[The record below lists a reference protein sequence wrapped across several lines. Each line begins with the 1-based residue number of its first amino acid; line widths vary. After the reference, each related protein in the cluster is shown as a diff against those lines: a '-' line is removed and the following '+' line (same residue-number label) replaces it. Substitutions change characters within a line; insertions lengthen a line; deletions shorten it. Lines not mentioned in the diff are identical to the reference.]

1 MIKNPKSLKTRFLQ
15 VVISISIVAIILSVA
30 FIYYTLSN
38 KVNELSKKFAV
49 QYALKEKSRITS
61 PIKKEIALVQ
71 NLADSPILRKW
82 AQNENNEDLKA
93 KALAELESYRKN
105 FQDSSYFFIIDE
117 SKNYYFNNSK
127 NEYLNNQYQYTLD
140 EENEDD
146 KWYFATMEQVD
157 DYYINMNYDR
167 ALKTTKL
174 WIDAI
179 IYNTED
185 KKIGMLGT
193 GFSLDRFI
201 QDFLKSDSKF
211 VTPLL
216 FDSKGYIRAYQDTNL
231 IELCTI
237 NKEVSKTDEK
247 TVFKLLQ
254 GKDADKLQSMM
265 NDLSNNSNKVSTVKF
280 EMQNDNR
287 IAAVTYIQS
296 MNWFIMT
303 LLDNSKILNMWDFL
317 PTIAVLIVSLFVIAG
332 AIIFFINRFILKPI
346 SHLTEFTKVIA
357 DGNYDKKI
365 SMDFDNEF
373 GTLADSFN
381 KMANT
386 INKHINHLEE
396 LVEQRTEELEERNKE
411 LDRLASLDGLTRLC
425 NRRVF
430 NEILNKEW
438 ERLKREKRPLSL
450 LFLDIDFFKQYN
462 DFYGHQQGDECLK
475 KIASILDKEA
485 RRPAD
490 LAARYGGE
498 EFVILLP
505 NTPESGAW
513 QKAKAVQKS
522 ISTVNIAH
530 KKSKV
535 SSHVT
540 CSIGVATV
548 VPNNNFDADKFLDA
562 ADEALYEAKE
572 SGRDRAVKADFKFG
586 NTDIQ

>member
-82 AQNENNEDLKA
+82 AQNENNTDLKA

-179 IYNTED
+179 IYNKED

-247 TVFKLLQ
+247 TIFKLLQ

-386 INKHINHLEE
+386 INEHINHLEK

-438 ERLKREKRPLSL
+438 KRLKREKRPLSL

-475 KIASILDKEA
+475 KIASILDEEA

-513 QKAKAVQKS
+513 QKATEVKHK
-522 ISTVNIAH
+522 IKEVNISH

-548 VPNNNFDADKFLDA
+548 VPNNNFNADEFLDA